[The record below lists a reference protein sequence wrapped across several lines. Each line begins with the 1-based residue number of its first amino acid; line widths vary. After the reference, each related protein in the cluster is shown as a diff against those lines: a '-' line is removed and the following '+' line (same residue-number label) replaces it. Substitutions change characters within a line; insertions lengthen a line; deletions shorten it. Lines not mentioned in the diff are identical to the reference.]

1 MKEEITEGYG
11 FLFEKE
17 LIEEI
22 VAVGELVEIKQG
34 ETIIEYEN
42 YLKSMPLLL
51 EGAIK
56 IMRPDKNGDEL
67 ALYYL
72 EKGDTCSMSM
82 SCCLGQQ
89 KSEIRA
95 IAETDVVF
103 VRIPVQKMKE
113 WVRKYDSWMAFVFDS
128 YKNRFE
134 EMLHAIDGLAF
145 KNMHERL
152 LSYLKDQV
160 MIRKTTAIQI
170 SHQDIAYDLNTS
182 RVVISR
188 LLKSFENEG
197 KIELGRNKIMLLEF

>member
-1 MKEEITEGYG
+1 MREELEEGYG
-11 FLFEKE
+11 FLFEDE
-17 LIEEI
+17 LINEI
-22 VAVGELVEIKQG
+22 LEVGELVSVKQG
-34 ETIIEYEN
+34 DTIIEYEN
-42 YLKSMPLLL
+42 YLKSMPLLI

-56 IMRPDKNGDEL
+56 IMRPDNNGDEL

-82 SCCLGQQ
+82 SCCMGHQ

-95 IAETDVVF
+95 VAETDVVF
-103 VRIPVQKMKE
+103 IRIPVEKMKE
-113 WVRKYDSWMAFVFDS
+113 WVRKYNSWMAFVFDS

-134 EMLHAIDGLAF
+134 EMLQAIDGLAF
-145 KNMHERL
+145 KNMHDRL

-160 MIRKTTAIQI
+160 MIKKTTALNI
-170 SHQDIAYDLNTS
+170 SHQSIAYDLNTS

-188 LLKSFENEG
+188 LLKSLENDG